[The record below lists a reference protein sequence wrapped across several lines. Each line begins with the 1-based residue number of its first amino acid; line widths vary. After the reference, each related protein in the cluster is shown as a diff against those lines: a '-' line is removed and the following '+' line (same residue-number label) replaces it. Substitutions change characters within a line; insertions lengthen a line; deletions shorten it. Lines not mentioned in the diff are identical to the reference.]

1 MFMTRTEETARDI
14 AREKQQAYGRS
25 VFSPAWYV
33 GTPAELRAIGCLPE
47 HIKAPVAA
55 ESSR

>member
-1 MFMTRTEETARDI
+1 MHMARNEETACEI
-14 AREKQQAYGRS
+14 AREKRQAYGWS

-47 HIKAPVAA
+47 HIKAPTCA
-55 ESSR
+55 EVK

>member
-1 MFMTRTEETARDI
+1 MFMARNEETAREI
-14 AREKQQAYGRS
+14 AREKRQAYGRS

-47 HIKAPVAA
+47 HIKAPTCA
-55 ESSR
+55 EVK